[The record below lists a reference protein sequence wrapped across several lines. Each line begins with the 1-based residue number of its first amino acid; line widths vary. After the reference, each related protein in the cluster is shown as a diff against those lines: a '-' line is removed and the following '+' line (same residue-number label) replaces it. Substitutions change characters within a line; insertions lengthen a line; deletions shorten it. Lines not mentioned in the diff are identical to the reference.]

1 MVPIED
7 HPPSYSAVVMTG
19 PLSINLP
26 MCPNSNLLILDDL
39 PPSYEETIIKI
50 KQRY

>member
-1 MVPIED
+1 MVPLED

-19 PLSINLP
+19 PLNINLP
-26 MCPNSNLLILDDL
+26 MCPNSNDL
-39 PPSYEETIIKI
+39 PPRYEETMISTI